1 MGQDNRVDRLQARM
15 EEQQELIAV
24 LYKQLD
30 EKEHYEIIT
39 NHTYVGETHTLH
51 CSDGELV
58 IGYGNVDEDKT
69 LVMDADQL
77 FRDLPSIIKMVTKE
91 QKKMQKMHL
100 KMIKETLTEI

>member
-1 MGQDNRVDRLQARM
+1 MGQDNRVDRLQAKV

-30 EKEHYEIIT
+30 EKD

-58 IGYGNVDEDKT
+58 IGYGSIDEDKT
-69 LVMDADQL
+69 LVMEVDQL
-77 FRDLPSIIKMVTKE
+77 FRDLPSIISMVCKE
-91 QKKMQKMHL
+91 QKKMQEMHL
-100 KMIKETLTEI
+100 KMIKQAL

>member
-30 EKEHYEIIT
+30 EKD